1 MFHKVGVIYMK
12 LSKAFDSLKHEFL
25 IAKLKCYGLDQH
37 AVEIFRSFLSN
48 RYQYCKIYNTLR
60 RVAKRGGGGLPPCST
75 EIISI
80 LSKQK
85 KLLF

>member
-1 MFHKVGVIYMK
+1 MK

-60 RVAKRGGGGLPPCST
+60 RVAKRGGVGGGGGGLPPCSI